1 MVLSQAGIV
10 DANVKLES
18 APERPS
24 GPEKQSNMA
33 EFVIKLADERG
44 RLHQQVEHGYS
55 EAEVR
60 DRFAQQGYLVYWV
73 KPQGLLSGGFR
84 FRRRRS
90 LKQSSFLVYN
100 QQFLTLIRAGL
111 PILNSLELLIKRQ
124 KDGFLRQILEN
135 VRDRVRGGEALSDAF
150 AAQGVVPKIYTTT
163 LMAGEKS
170 GNMDEVLTRYINLQ
184 RLALSFRKK
193 LVVSLIYPT
202 LLISV
207 VLIMVTFLFTYV
219 VPKFAEL
226 FNSLDAQLPAIT
238 VFMLAVGQNSQKYAP
253 FVFLGLVAAG
263 FLLWRWKN
271 TDSGGDRID
280 RVILGTPLLGDIRL
294 KQQVAAFSRMLATL
308 LQGGLPLVPS
318 METAG
323 SSMTSRRILKG
334 VMRASVRVR
343 EGQGLANSLEEQEIF
358 PGLAVEMIEV
368 GESTGALPAMLNSVA
383 EFYEEDVQ
391 TALGASM
398 ALIEPLIL
406 IVMAVFVGAVLISLY
421 LPIFTLGVH

>member
-1 MVLSQAGIV
+1 
-10 DANVKLES
+10 
-18 APERPS
+18 
-24 GPEKQSNMA
+24 MA
-33 EFVIKLADERG
+33 EFVVKIADERG
-44 RLHQQVEHGYS
+44 RVQQHVEQGYS

-60 DRFAQQGYLVYWV
+60 DRFTQQGYLVYWV
-73 KPQGLLSGGFR
+73 KSQGVLTGGVSL
-84 FRRRRS
+84 RRRRK
-90 LKQSSFLVYN
+90 LKNATFLVFN

-124 KDGFLRQILEN
+124 KDPQLKQILEN
-135 VRDRVRGGEALSDAF
+135 VRDRVKGGELLSDAF

-170 GNMDEVLTRYINLQ
+170 GNIDEVLTRYIGFQ
-184 RLALSFRKK
+184 RLAMTFRKK
-193 LVVSLIYPT
+193 LFVSLIYPT

-219 VPKFAEL
+219 VPKFADL
-226 FNSLDAQLPAIT
+226 FNSLDAKLPAIT
-238 VFMLAVGQNSQKYAP
+238 VFMLAVGENAQKYAP
-253 FVFLGLVAAG
+253 YFFVGLATLVFVF
-263 FLLWRWKN
+263 WRWKD
-271 TDSGGDRID
+271 TDSGADRID
-280 RVILGTPLLGDIRL
+280 RAILSLPLLGDIRL
-294 KQQVAAFSRMLATL
+294 KHQVASFSRMLSTL

-323 SSMTSRRILKG
+323 ASMTSRRILKG
-334 VMRASVRVR
+334 VMRAGVRVR
-343 EGQGLANSLEEQEIF
+343 EGQSMAGSLEEQKIF
-358 PGLAVEMIEV
+358 PELAVEMIEV

-406 IVMAVFVGAVLISLY
+406 IVMAIFVGGVLISLY